1 MQQMQMR
8 EINRRTRAATNG
20 GFSLIELVVVIL
32 LLGIMTAFAVP
43 KFKGMY
49 QQSEMAR
56 VATKLI
62 ELINYAHQRAVLEQ
76 QPQTLIADIR
86 EGEYW
91 MEVLDEER
99 ESKRRGSRTRSSR
112 RRQKTLKTLDGKLPK
127 DYEFTYCYLPLK
139 DDVVRRDE
147 ARLVFYPDGSCDGMH
162 LILARLDPD
171 NDRND
176 RYIFIR
182 LNSNTGKISV
192 LESYSDRD
200 ADDFFEGYWDEEEK
214 S

>member
-1 MQQMQMR
+1 MKQVQSR
-8 EINRRTRAATNG
+8 AINQRKRTARNG

-56 VATKLI
+56 VATGLV
-62 ELINYAHQRAVLEQ
+62 ELISYAHQRAVLEQ
-76 QPQTLIADIR
+76 QPQTLVADIR

-91 MEVLDEER
+91 MEILDEER

-112 RRQKTLKTLDGKLPK
+112 RREKTLKNLDGELPK
-127 DYEFTYCYLPLK
+127 HFEFTYCYLPLK

-147 ARLVFYPDGSCDGMH
+147 ARLVFYPDGSCDGLH
-162 LILARLDPD
+162 LILARIDP
-171 NDRND
+171 NNEAND
-176 RYIFIR
+176 RYIFIK
-182 LNSNTGKISV
+182 LNSNTGKV
-192 LESYSDRD
+192 TVQESYSDRD
-200 ADDFFEGYWDEEEK
+200 ADDFFEGYWDDKEK